1 VDPRVGLMMGFDKKR
16 TWGPEGRGTAPD
28 LPGVSGAGLWRF
40 GRYLRHATES
50 GRLAGIVIE
59 WRRVRHK
66 YVLTRIRPI
75 LAALASRYDDVAE
88 FIIRRQMET
97 ATSA

>member
-1 VDPRVGLMMGFDKKR
+1 
-16 TWGPEGRGTAPD
+16 
-28 LPGVSGAGLWRF
+28 
-40 GRYLRHATES
+40 
-50 GRLAGIVIE
+50 VIE
-59 WRRVRHK
+59 WHRVRHK
-66 YVLTRIRPI
+66 YVLATRIRPI